1 MRFGNLFKNPL
12 GLAVKIII
20 KIYPF
25 IICPISSCHGSRK
38 VKRLFDFT
46 TVLPACELAC
56 QYSLSLL
63 LATAEGTLPLS
74 AFNKARTERRSLT
87 SRYHGGKVS
96 GSQQS
101 ALTETAGRKVWVT
114 VLFLSAILHRKL
126 FSFFFSAIIAGL
138 RLLRSTNFATMATWR
153 NDFSLF
159 ECTITTTPPPPPPH
173 THPTCS
179 CLFTS
184 LCKPWYQSAY
194 SPNCSLCI
202 CCCTKVK
209 RSAYSSRYLD
219 LLRVDLTSFLASG
232 GSLLG
237 EEKSSRKFSR
247 YFSNRQSLFSITVVF
262 LFIPAMFLRK

>member
-46 TVLPACELAC
+46 TFLPACELAC

-114 VLFLSAILHRKL
+114 DLFLSAILHRKVIHVKYL
-126 FSFFFSAIIAGL
+126 RFFCRTCRTTFVEDPHI
-138 RLLRSTNFATMATWR
+138 LLQWQR
-153 NDFSLF
+153 DV
-159 ECTITTTPPPPPPH
+159 TTFP
-173 THPTCS
+173 
-179 CLFTS
+179 L
-184 LCKPWYQSAY
+184 Y
-194 SPNCSLCI
+194 S
-202 CCCTKVK
+202 KV
-209 RSAYSSRYLD
+209 
-219 LLRVDLTSFLASG
+219 
-232 GSLLG
+232 
-237 EEKSSRKFSR
+237 
-247 YFSNRQSLFSITVVF
+247 
-262 LFIPAMFLRK
+262 P